1 MIKKTLVISS
11 IILAI
16 LFTNIA
22 VVFAETKS
30 ELEERNKN
38 TQSQID
44 ETKKQIDEVET
55 NLSSAMKQ
63 INELVAQISE
73 YETEIEDL
81 NSDIE
86 DVEADIEEAE
96 KQLKEAEE
104 KFDHQQ
110 ELLEERLVTLYEL
123 GDTTFLDVLLSSK
136 DITDFFSNY
145 FIIGEIANTDKEML
159 DQIEKDKISIQDA
172 KTALEE
178 SKTKLEALKKNKETT
193 SKALQSTKESKEQY
207 ANELTEEE
215 KELKNQLE
223 IYEADK
229 KQIEKDLAALA
240 EKNTSSGVTQVTNG
254 TPSSYGY
261 IFPVEGLT
269 IYNINT
275 RTYPSY
281 AGHTGVDV
289 NINTRGKNVV
299 AVKAGTVVTSTAATG
314 TIPNY
319 NDNGEYVGS
328 YRGYGEYVIID
339 HHDGTMTLY
348 GHMKAGSRRVSVGQ
362 EVVQGQVIG
371 TVGNTGNCQPRPTP
385 SNPYWGTHLH
395 FEVRIN
401 GRCVNPLP
409 YLQ

>member
-30 ELEERNKN
+30 ELEERSKN

-86 DVEADIEEAE
+86 DVEEDIEEAE

-104 KFDHQQ
+104 KFEHQQ

-215 KELKNQLE
+215 KELKHQLE
-223 IYEADK
+223 IYEEDK
-229 KQIEKDLAALA
+229 KQITQELAALA
-240 EKNTSSGVTQVTNG
+240 EKNKSSGVTQVTNG
-254 TPSSYGY
+254 TPSSHGY

-319 NDNGEYVGS
+319 DDNGNVVGY

-371 TVGNTGNCQPRPTP
+371 TVGNTGNCQPRPSA

-409 YLQ
+409 YLE

>member
-1 MIKKTLVISS
+1 MIKKFVLVMS

-16 LFTNIA
+16 LSTNI
-22 VVFAETKS
+22 VIVFAATKS
-30 ELEERNKN
+30 ELEEKNKN

-44 ETKKQIDEVET
+44 ETKKQIDDVKT
-55 NLSSAMKQ
+55 DLSAAMKQ
-63 INELVAQISE
+63 IEELVAQISE
-73 YETEIEDL
+73 YETEIENL

-86 DVEADIEEAE
+86 KVEADIKESE
-96 KQLKEAEE
+96 KKLEEAEE
-104 KFDHQQ
+104 KFNHQQ
-110 ELLEERLVTLYEL
+110 KLLEDRLVTLYEL

-159 DQIEKDKISIQDA
+159 DQMERDKISIQEA
-172 KTALEE
+172 KEQLEE
-178 SKTKLEALKKNKETT
+178 SKTKLEALKKNKEAT
-193 SKALQSTKESKEQY
+193 SKALKNSKESKEQY

-215 KELKNQLE
+215 KELKHQLE
-223 IYEADK
+223 LYEADK
-229 KQIEKDLAALA
+229 RQIEKELA
-240 EKNTSSGVTQVTNG
+240 EIAKKNAESGKTEIISG
-254 TPSSYGY
+254 TPSSHGY
-261 IFPVEGLT
+261 IFPVEGLS

-281 AGHTGVDV
+281 AGHTGVDI

-314 TIPNY
+314 SIPNY

-348 GHMKAGSRRVSVGQ
+348 GHMKAGTRRVTKGQ
-362 EVVQGQVIG
+362 EVAQGQVIG
-371 TVGNTGNCQPRPTP
+371 TVGNTGNCKPRPTP